1 MVANPTS
8 AGILVGLRLRGTTSA
23 AERPGGKERCAMN
36 LDYAVE
42 RLYDTGWIPTM
53 GDEFDLLDDGRRYPT
68 PQSVQ
73 RLFEGEGLQLVI
85 KHNLMFNCYRATWAP
100 AGEEV
105 DSDHPADRT
114 HGTVI
119 GSSEHEA
126 AVYALAQLRLAR
138 SQVRP
143 LAMA

>member
-1 MVANPTS
+1 
-8 AGILVGLRLRGTTSA
+8 
-23 AERPGGKERCAMN
+23 MN

-42 RLYDTGWIPTM
+42 RLYDTGWIPSM
-53 GDEFDLLDDGRRYPT
+53 GDEFDLAGDGRRYPT

-73 RLFEGEGLQLVI
+73 RLFESEGLQLVI
-85 KHNLMFNCYRATWAP
+85 KHNLMFNCHRATWAP
-100 AGEEV
+100 LGEEV
-105 DSDHPADRT
+105 DADRPADRT

-126 AVYALAQLRLAR
+126 AVYALAQVRLAR
-138 SQVRP
+138 TEVRP